1 MKKRSEG
8 HGVGATHLIDLPL
21 LPTRRPLLF
30 ARSAI
35 VYGAWSRLVGAPLVL
50 YQLGTSSVLSRLYLR
65 LIVLLLVLLHLA
77 VPVVLIQQHATR
89 ISGRA

>member
-1 MKKRSEG
+1 MKKRAEG
-8 HGVGATHLIDLPL
+8 RDVGATHLIDLPL
-21 LPTRRPLLF
+21 LPTRRPLSF

-35 VYGAWSRLVGAPLVL
+35 VYGAWSRLVGALLVL

-65 LIVLLLVLLHLA
+65 LVLLIVLLHLA